1 MTHYYL
7 PRIHLFNIT
16 SVLSMGHKE
25 MAKHKALVTQATY
38 AMMMGLVPYVLLWEL
53 QTPSHIVAVQH

>member
-1 MTHYYL
+1 MTLYYL

-16 SVLSMGHKE
+16 SVQSMEHKAT
-25 MAKHKALVTQATY
+25 AKHKALVTQAMC
-38 AMMMGLVPYVLLWEL
+38 AMMMDLVPYVLLWEL

>member
-1 MTHYYL
+1 MNPYYL

-16 SVLSMGHKE
+16 SVLSMEHKAT
-25 MAKHKALVTQATY
+25 AKHKALVTQATC
-38 AMMMGLVPYVLLWEL
+38 AMMMDLVPYVLLWEL